1 MQQLNPKY
9 VWLFFIQLVLI
20 WLIFFVGAAFF
31 IEEIFSGDEVLPSD
45 ARKALTNFAQSSLW
59 FIVPI
64 LIALYVWARLSYH
77 YYRYTL
83 AEEGFK
89 KEYGVISKKYVTIP
103 YSRIQ
108 NVDIYRGIWAR
119 ILGLSDLHIQTAGMS
134 AVVGRY
140 GARGAGAEGRLPG
153 LSKQVAEQ
161 LRDELVQRARSPHP
175 TSGL

>member
-108 NVDIYRGIWAR
+108 NVDIYRGIWTR
-119 ILGLSDLHIQTAGMS
+119 IMGLSDLHIQTAGMS
-134 AVVGRY
+134 GSNS
-140 GARGAGAEGRLPG
+140 AGVSAEGQLPG
-153 LSKQVAEQ
+153 LSREVAEKV
-161 LRDELVQRARSPHP
+161 REELITRARQSRNQ
-175 TSGL
+175 GI

>member
-134 AVVGRY
+134 GSNS
-140 GARGAGAEGRLPG
+140 AGVSAEGRLPG
-153 LSKQVAEQ
+153 LSREVAEKV
-161 LRDELVQRARSPHP
+161 REELITRARQSRNQ
-175 TSGL
+175 GI